1 MSLELTKEEYI
12 EETKEAS
19 HISLGQEKILRALES
34 DDVRVHFEGSL
45 DNQLVLNMGPQHPAT
60 HGVLQ
65 LVVSLDGESVVG
77 TVPVLGYLHRGYEK
91 IAENMTFHEFI
102 PHTDRLDYLSPLANN
117 VGYVLAIEKLLK
129 IEATPR
135 AQWIRTMCCEMARL
149 ASHLVWMGSMA
160 MDVGALTVFLWTF
173 TEREKILDILDIL
186 AGVRFTTSY
195 TRIGGLALD
204 MSDECK
210 ARLVAFLDQFIPK
223 LEDARNL
230 IERNKIFINRCEG
243 VGYISKENA
252 ISIGMTGP
260 NLRAAGVGNDLRID
274 DPYLKYPELD
284 FNVPTA
290 TESDVLAR
298 YYVRVREMYETYKIL
313 RQCIQ
318 KLPQGPINT
327 PDAKQVLPD
336 KGEVYS
342 KMEELIHDF
351 MLVNFGNT
359 PEKGAEAYQ
368 AIEASKGELGLYAI
382 SDRMGYPFRLKIRS
396 PSFVNLS
403 ALPTMMKGAMISDI
417 VAIIGSLD
425 PVMGEADK

>member
-1 MSLELTKEEYI
+1 MQEELTKEQYI
-12 EETKEAS
+12 EETKEES

-34 DDVRVHFEGSL
+34 DDVRGHFEGSL

-77 TVPVLGYLHRGYEK
+77 TIPVLGYLHRGYEK
-91 IAENMTFHEFI
+91 LAENMTFHEFI

-129 IEATPR
+129 IEATER
-135 AQWIRTMCCEMARL
+135 AQWIRTICCEVARL
-149 ASHLVWMGSMA
+149 ASHCVWMGTMA

-186 AGVRFTTSY
+186 TGVRFTTSY

-204 MSDECK
+204 MSDEVT
-210 ARLVAFLDQFIPK
+210 ARLKAFLDQFIPK
-223 LEDARNL
+223 LEDARAL

-243 VGYISKENA
+243 VGYISKEDA
-252 ISIGMTGP
+252 ISLGLTGP
-260 NLRAAGVGNDLRID
+260 NLRAAGIANDLRID
-274 DPYLKYPELD
+274 DPYLKYREVD
-284 FNVPTA
+284 FDVPTL

-298 YYVRVREMYETYKIL
+298 YYVRVREMYESVKIL
-313 RQCIQ
+313 RQCMEKI
-318 KLPQGPINT
+318 PQGPINT

-351 MLVNFGNT
+351 MIVNFGNT
-359 PEKGAEAYQ
+359 PEKGVEAYQ
-368 AIEASKGELGLYAI
+368 AIEASKGELGFYAI
-382 SDRMGYPFRLKIRS
+382 SDGKGYPFRLKIRS
-396 PSFVNLS
+396 PSTVAIG

-417 VAIIGSLD
+417 VAIIGSID

>member
-1 MSLELTKEEYI
+1 MQEELTKEQYI
-12 EETKEAS
+12 EETKEES

-34 DDVRVHFEGSL
+34 DDVRGHFEGSL

-77 TVPVLGYLHRGYEK
+77 TIPVLGYLHRGYEK
-91 IAENMTFHEFI
+91 LAENMTFHEFI

-129 IEATPR
+129 IEATER
-135 AQWIRTMCCEMARL
+135 AQWIRTICCEVARL
-149 ASHLVWMGSMA
+149 ASHCVWMGTMA

-186 AGVRFTTSY
+186 TGVRFTTSY

-204 MSDECK
+204 MSDEVT
-210 ARLVAFLDQFIPK
+210 ARLKAFLDQFIPK
-223 LEDARNL
+223 LEDARAL

-243 VGYISKENA
+243 VGYISKEDA
-252 ISIGMTGP
+252 ISLGLTGP
-260 NLRAAGVGNDLRID
+260 NLRAAGIANDLRID
-274 DPYLKYPELD
+274 DPYLKYREVD
-284 FNVPTA
+284 FDVPTL

-298 YYVRVREMYETYKIL
+298 YYVRVREMYESVKIL
-313 RQCIQ
+313 RQCMEKI
-318 KLPQGPINT
+318 PQGPINT

-351 MLVNFGNT
+351 MIVNFGIT
-359 PEKGAEAYQ
+359 PEKGVEAYQ
-368 AIEASKGELGLYAI
+368 AIEASKGELGFYAI
-382 SDRMGYPFRLKIRS
+382 SDGKGYPFRLKIRS
-396 PSFVNLS
+396 PSTVAIG

-417 VAIIGSLD
+417 VAIIGSID

>member
-1 MSLELTKEEYI
+1 MSEELTKEEYI
-12 EETKEAS
+12 KETIEES
-19 HISLGQEKILRALES
+19 HISLAQEKILRALES
-34 DDVRVHFEGSL
+34 DDVRGHFEGSL

-65 LVVSLDGESVVG
+65 LVVSLDGETVVG

-91 IAENMTFHEFI
+91 LAENMTYHEFI

-117 VGYVLAIEKLLK
+117 VGYILAIEKLLK

-135 AQWIRTMCCEMARL
+135 ATWIRTMCCEMARL

-186 AGVRFTTSY
+186 TGVRFTTSY

-223 LEDARNL
+223 LEEARNL

-243 VGYISKENA
+243 VGYISKEDA
-252 ISIGMTGP
+252 ISLGVTGP
-260 NLRAAGVGNDLRID
+260 NLRAAGVASDLRKD
-274 DPYLKYPELD
+274 DPYLMYSELD
-284 FNVPTA
+284 FDVHTL

-298 YYVRVREMYETYKIL
+298 YYVRIKEIYETVKIL
-313 RQCIQ
+313 RQCIA
-318 KLPQGPINT
+318 KLPEGPINT
-327 PDAKQVLPD
+327 SDAKQVLPD
-336 KGEVYS
+336 KGDVYS

-351 MLVNFGNT
+351 MIINFGNA
-359 PEKGAEAYQ
+359 PEKGVEAYQ
-368 AIEASKGELGLYAI
+368 AIESAKGELGFYAI
-382 SDRMGYPFRLKIRS
+382 SDGKGYPFRLKIRS
-396 PSFVNLS
+396 PSFVNLG
-403 ALPTMMKGAMISDI
+403 ALPTMIKGAMISDI

>member
-1 MSLELTKEEYI
+1 MSLDLTKEEYI

-19 HISLGQEKILRALES
+19 HISLAQEKILRALES
-34 DDVRVHFEGSL
+34 DDVRGHFEGTL
-45 DNQLVLNMGPQHPAT
+45 DNQLILNMGPQHPAT

-65 LVVSLDGESVVG
+65 LVVSLDGETVVG

-91 IAENMTFHEFI
+91 LAENMTFHEFI

-117 VGYVLAIEKLLK
+117 VGYILAIEKLLK

-135 AQWIRTMCCEMARL
+135 AQWIRTICAELARV

-160 MDVGALTVFLWTF
+160 MDVGALTVFLWGF

-186 AGVRFTTSY
+186 TGVRFTTSY

-223 LEDARNL
+223 FEDCRNL

-243 VGYISKENA
+243 VGYISKEDA
-252 ISIGMTGP
+252 ISLGVTGP
-260 NLRAAGVGNDLRID
+260 NLRAAGVANDLRID
-274 DPYLKYPELD
+274 DPYLKYSELD
-284 FNVPTA
+284 FDVPTL

-298 YYVRVREMYETYKIL
+298 YYVRIREVYESVKLL

-318 KLPQGPINT
+318 KIPEGPINT

-336 KGEVYS
+336 KGQVYS

-351 MLVNFGNT
+351 MIVNFGNT
-359 PEKGAEAYQ
+359 PEKGVEAYQ
-368 AIEASKGELGLYAI
+368 AIEASKGELGFYAI
-382 SDRMGYPFRLKIRS
+382 SDGKGYPFRLKIRS
-396 PSFVNLS
+396 PSFVNLG
-403 ALPTMMKGAMISDI
+403 ALPTMMKGGMISDI
-417 VAIIGSLD
+417 VAIIGSID

>member
-1 MSLELTKEEYI
+1 MSLDLTKEEYLQ
-12 EETKEAS
+12 ETKDAS
-19 HISLGQEKILRALES
+19 HISMSQEKILRALES
-34 DDVRVHFEGSL
+34 DDVRGHFEGTL
-45 DNQLVLNMGPQHPAT
+45 DNQLILNMGPQHPAT

-77 TVPVLGYLHRGYEK
+77 TIPVLGYLHRGYEK
-91 IAENMTFHEFI
+91 LAENMTFHEFI

-129 IEATPR
+129 IEATER
-135 AQWIRTMCCEMARL
+135 AQWIRTICCEMARL

-186 AGVRFTTSY
+186 TGVRFTTSY

-223 LEDARNL
+223 LENARNL

-243 VGYISKENA
+243 VGYISKEDA
-252 ISIGMTGP
+252 ISIGLTGP

-274 DPYLKYPELD
+274 DPYLKYREVD

-298 YYVRVREMYETYKIL
+298 YYVRVREMYETVKIL

-318 KLPQGPINT
+318 KLPEGPINT

-351 MLVNFGNT
+351 MIVNFGNT
-359 PEKGAEAYQ
+359 PEKGVEAYQ
-368 AIEASKGELGLYAI
+368 AIEAAKGELGFYAI
-382 SDRMGYPFRLKIRS
+382 SDGKGYPFRLKIRS
-396 PSFVNLS
+396 PSFTNLG

-417 VAIIGSLD
+417 VAIIGSID

>member
-1 MSLELTKEEYI
+1 MQEELTKEQYI
-12 EETKEAS
+12 EETKEES
-19 HISLGQEKILRALES
+19 HISIGQEKILRALES
-34 DDVRVHFEGSL
+34 DDVRGHFEGTL

-77 TVPVLGYLHRGYEK
+77 TIPVLGYLHRGYEK
-91 IAENMTFHEFI
+91 LAENMTFHEFI

-149 ASHLVWMGSMA
+149 ASHCVWMGTMA

-186 AGVRFTTSY
+186 TGVRFTTSY

-204 MSDECK
+204 MSDEVIS
-210 ARLVAFLDQFIPK
+210 RLKAFLDQFIPK
-223 LEDARNL
+223 LEDARAL

-243 VGYISKENA
+243 VGYISKEDA
-252 ISIGMTGP
+252 ISLGLTGP
-260 NLRAAGVGNDLRID
+260 NLRAAGISNDLRID
-274 DPYLKYPELD
+274 DPYLKYKELD
-284 FNVPTA
+284 FDVPTL

-298 YYVRVREMYETYKIL
+298 YYVRVREMYESVKIL
-313 RQCIQ
+313 RQCMEKI
-318 KLPQGPINT
+318 PQGPINT

-351 MLVNFGNT
+351 MIVNFGNT

-368 AIEASKGELGLYAI
+368 AIESSKGELGFYAI
-382 SDRMGYPFRLKIRS
+382 SDGKGYPFRLKIRS
-396 PSFVNLS
+396 PSTVAIG

-417 VAIIGSLD
+417 VAIIGSID